1 MLWIF
6 EAEVVSDLRNRI
18 TADQFVFGFFDDK
31 PADVF
36 PLFLRRSL
44 HQIAERFD
52 DMQGIIRHNTIRS
65 EYRWTIVSRCCNNHP
80 AISRNG
86 PVYRCYPGDGS

>member
-31 PADVF
+31 PADVVL
-36 PLFLRRSL
+36 PAVSPCRSL
-44 HQIAERFD
+44 HQIAEVVR
-52 DMQGIIRHNTIRS
+52 
-65 EYRWTIVSRCCNNHP
+65 
-80 AISRNG
+80 
-86 PVYRCYPGDGS
+86 

>member
-31 PADVF
+31 PADVVTCCF
-36 PLFLRRSL
+36 SRRSL
-44 HQIAERFD
+44 HQIAEV
-52 DMQGIIRHNTIRS
+52 QYNTLGIPLDN
-65 EYRWTIVSRCCNNHP
+65 CFP
-80 AISRNG
+80 LL
-86 PVYRCYPGDGS
+86 

>member
-31 PADVF
+31 PADVVTCCF
-36 PLFLRRSL
+36 SRRSL
-44 HQIAERFD
+44 HQIAELVR
-52 DMQGIIRHNTIRS
+52 
-65 EYRWTIVSRCCNNHP
+65 
-80 AISRNG
+80 
-86 PVYRCYPGDGS
+86 